1 VIQIKRVYEAP
12 LKKDGYR
19 ILVDRLWPRGL
30 SKQSAKVDLWLK
42 EVAPSDRLRK
52 WFSHDVEKWN
62 GFVEKYGAELKDKA
76 PWLAQIRTLEKQ
88 HGTVTLLFGAKD
100 TEHNQA
106 VVLLR
111 VLKNKASASI
121 PRRREKKSG

>member
-1 VIQIKRVYEAP
+1 MIRIKRVYEAP

-52 WFSHDVEKWN
+52 WFSHEVEKWR
-62 GFVEKYGAELKDKA
+62 GFGEKYAAELRDKGE
-76 PWLAQIRTLEKQ
+76 WLAQIRELEKR

-111 VLKNKASASI
+111 VLQKKA
-121 PRRREKKSG
+121 

>member
-1 VIQIKRVYEAP
+1 MIQIKRVYEAP

-52 WFSHDVEKWN
+52 WFSHEVEKWK
-62 GFVEKYGAELKDKA
+62 GFAEKYSAELRDKSQ
-76 PWLAQIRTLEKQ
+76 WLLQIRELEKQ

-100 TEHNQA
+100 TAHNQA
-106 VVLLR
+106 VVLLG
-111 VLKNKASASI
+111 VLK
-121 PRRREKKSG
+121 KKSMKK